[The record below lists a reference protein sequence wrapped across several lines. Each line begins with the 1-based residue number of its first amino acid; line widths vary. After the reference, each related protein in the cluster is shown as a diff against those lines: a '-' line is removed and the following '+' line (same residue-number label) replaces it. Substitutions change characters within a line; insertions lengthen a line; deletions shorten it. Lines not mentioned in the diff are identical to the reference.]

1 MSSKGFFEKMRRW
14 IDGEEEVDEQGQPQ
28 KRSKWDDFL
37 VAVAR
42 EIETVMQRELFT
54 PPGGPTYI
62 PREYVVFLNPED
74 DAEWQG
80 EKREGLQRGLHYVL
94 SERAKALAGDGNF
107 QTRSFAIELRVDA
120 GLERNRFRVQPVWDV
135 ETERTM
141 VQPRKRREAEE
152 KQEEKRADSGKTTKL
167 SHEAETGAP
176 FKTRIDDA
184 AAVDEEKTMV
194 RPRQPQAEATDDA
207 EATIVKPRRP
217 AVPFFTL
224 AVCRNLESGGTT
236 DAVDHSFYKDEITIG
251 RGSSKA
257 GIQVDLRLEGDME
270 ISRTHARLK
279 KIGDGEFQVT
289 CSGANSI
296 LITGLQGG
304 DRELAK
310 DESATLKAG
319 DQVTICSYVLAVR

>member
-14 IDGEEEVDEQGQPQ
+14 IDGEEDVDEQGTPQ

-141 VQPRKRREAEE
+141 VQPRKRRETEE
-152 KQEEKRADSGKTTKL
+152 KQEEKRAEAAKTRKI
-167 SHEAETGAP
+167 SREDEEPSP
-176 FKTRIDDA
+176 FETRIDGSPA
-184 AAVDEEKTMV
+184 ADEEKTMV
-194 RPRQPQAEATDDA
+194 RPRKPQGQAADDS
-207 EATIVKPRRP
+207 EATIVKPRKP
-217 AVPFFTL
+217 AVPLFTL
-224 AVCRNLESGGTT
+224 DVRRNLEDGGTT
-236 DAVDHSFYKDEITIG
+236 DAIEHSFYKDEITIG

-257 GIQVDLRLEGDME
+257 SLPVDLRLEGDME

-296 LITGLQGG
+296 LIAGTQGG
-304 DRELAK
+304 GRELAK